1 MHVRVSAPADRKEMR
16 LRLLCALFK
25 YIFVFALSAFIMVSN
40 IAASEGMAMDMEF
53 CPVNSSLI
61 STCVKIT
68 SNPPKCTAVNGPGIL
83 CANRNLNPSLCD
95 GCPEWVVKQS
105 THNLDKLIDENEPIK
120 YPLPA
125 STNVLYLVGYS
136 KELNTSRYSCV
147 ASRFL
152 KFGGGFIHR
161 TLILRPADSEG
172 KPDEIIPI
180 MVQAKLCYIT
190 MNLSVN
196 PDLIEKAGAK
206 SQYLLFHQTW
216 NTMLLTELVDK
227 IQEPLLC
234 SLWAKYKNAREHLMD
249 TITLD
254 LFNAVCKEP
263 VYDGYPEEC
272 PKYDT

>member
-120 YPLPA
+120 YP
-125 STNVLYLVGYS
+125 
-136 KELNTSRYSCV
+136 
-147 ASRFL
+147 
-152 KFGGGFIHR
+152 
-161 TLILRPADSEG
+161 SEG